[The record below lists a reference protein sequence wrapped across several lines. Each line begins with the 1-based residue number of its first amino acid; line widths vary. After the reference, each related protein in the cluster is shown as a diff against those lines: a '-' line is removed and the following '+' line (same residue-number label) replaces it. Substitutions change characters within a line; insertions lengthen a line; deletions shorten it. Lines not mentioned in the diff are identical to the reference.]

1 MSLAS
6 PMKNAQ
12 LLQLSLVRFGASFM
26 IVLTTGV
33 FNRVFIADWHY
44 DERWFTLLLCLQQ
57 VATPLTLLTGY
68 ASDVWPLAGRHRTPH
83 ILLWA
88 IAGAVSLIAFIELL
102 VRVDTLPTPPVV
114 IYLLAAVAM
123 LVFGL
128 GVKAS
133 NLLVTALLVD
143 RFSAARRVPALVF
156 VWMLAILG
164 LLVAGEV
171 YAGAFTGIDV
181 PTGNQLRLV
190 TAITAAGT
198 IVLALVGVWGV
209 EPRAGEIVRTAPAY
223 GFLTGL
229 SAVLRNRS
237 ARWFF
242 AALALAEFSFFCQDL
257 ILEVYGGRVF
267 GQSVGDTTQYNL
279 HQALGTLVG
288 MALLWSLMGT
298 FSGKPRSWHLWAAC
312 LLGAVSFAM
321 LVGSAL
327 VGQSWL
333 IVAGVLLMGFAK
345 GIYNVALSGSIL
357 EMVDRRVAGL
367 MLGVWGATAGL
378 AIAGGMLG
386 GGLLRSQFFDLAVR
400 ASITEPWATK
410 LSFAA
415 VFTLESMGLVLVAAM
430 LYRFQLP
437 GYRAQLERDLAHV
450 FPESL
455 PSAST
460 TLGEPSHA

>member
-1 MSLAS
+1 MN
-6 PMKNAQ
+6 NAQ
-12 LLQLSLVRFGASFM
+12 LLRLSLVRFGASFM

-33 FNRVFIADWHY
+33 FNRVFIAEWHY

-68 ASDVWPLAGRHRTPH
+68 ASDVWPLAGRHRVPH

-88 IAGAVSLIAFIELL
+88 GASALSLFAFIELL
-102 VRVDTLPTPPVV
+102 LRVDDLPVPPAVV
-114 IYLLAAVAM
+114 YLAAALAM

-143 RFSAARRVPALVF
+143 RLSAMRRASALVL

-171 YAGAFTGIDV
+171 YSEVFDRFTE
-181 PTGNQLRLV
+181 PTGEQLRML
-190 TAITAAGT
+190 TGITAAGT
-198 IVLALVGVWGV
+198 VVLALVGIWAV
-209 EPRAGEIVRTAPAY
+209 EPRAGAIVRAAPAY
-223 GFLTGL
+223 GFAAGL
-229 SAVLRNRS
+229 GAVLRNRA

-267 GQSVGDTTQYNL
+267 GQSIADTTQYNF

-298 FSGKPRSWHLWAAC
+298 LAVQPRSWHLWVAC
-312 LLGAVSFAM
+312 LLGALSFAM

-327 VGQSWL
+327 IGQAWL
-333 IVAGVLLMGFAK
+333 IVAGVLLMGVAK
-345 GIYNVALSGSIL
+345 GVYNVALAGAIL
-357 EMVDRRVAGL
+357 DLVDRRVAGL

-378 AIAGGMLG
+378 AIAAGMLG
-386 GGLLRSQFFDLAVR
+386 GGLLRSQFFDLAIR
-400 ASITEPWATK
+400 ASITDPWATK

-437 GYRAQLERDLAHV
+437 GYRAQLEHDLASV
-450 FPESL
+450 FPA
-455 PSAST
+455 SAMVGT
-460 TLGEPSHA
+460 ATLSEQSHA